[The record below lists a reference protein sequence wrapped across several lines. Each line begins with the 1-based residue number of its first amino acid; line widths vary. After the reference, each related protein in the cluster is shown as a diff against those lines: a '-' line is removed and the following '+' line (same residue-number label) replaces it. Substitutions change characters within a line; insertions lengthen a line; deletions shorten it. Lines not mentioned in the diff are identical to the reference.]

1 MTKTLE
7 GIRSIEGFKLE
18 GKRVFIRVDF
28 NVPMQDGKIT
38 DETRIQA
45 ALPTIRYAIEKG
57 AKIILASHFGRPKK
71 PEDRETMSLEPIA
84 ERVMEILGKEI
95 ILVEDPRGEAPKALL
110 AGLKPSQIVML
121 ENLRF
126 DEGEEG
132 NDSEMANA
140 IAEYTDI
147 YINDAFGA
155 SHRAHMSIVAL
166 PNVIENKGLGFLMKK
181 EIEMLDRVRFNP
193 QHPYLAIMGG
203 AKVSDKITVIEMLID
218 KVDAFIIGGAMSYT
232 FLAAQGKPIGNSRVE
247 KDKVKFA
254 SELLG
259 RMEARGKKIYL
270 PEDHVIVPEFTAVDK
285 RKITKDAAIPEGWMG
300 VDIGPKTRETYAK
313 VISGAKTIF
322 WNGPMGVFE
331 TSELAEGTFA
341 VAKALAEST
350 ATTIVGG
357 GDSAAAAHESGYA
370 DKMSHI
376 STGGGASLEYLEG
389 SKLPGIEALRPPKRS
404 EAHGLQALKTGEEE

>member
-7 GIRSIEGFKLE
+7 GIKSIEDFKLD

-57 AKIILASHFGRPKK
+57 AKIVLASHFGRPKK
-71 PEDRETMSLEPIA
+71 PEDRQTMSLEPVA
-84 ERVMEILGKEI
+84 ERVMEILDKEI
-95 ILVEDPRGEAPKALL
+95 ILVEDPRSEAPKALL

-132 NDSEMANA
+132 NDPEMANA

-166 PNVIENKGLGFLMKK
+166 PNAVENKGLGFLMKK

-254 SELLG
+254 GDLLG

-285 RKITKDAAIPEGWMG
+285 RKTTKDAAIPEGWMG

-313 VISGAKTIF
+313 VISNAKTVF

-331 TSELAEGTFA
+331 TPELAEGTFA
-341 VAKALAEST
+341 VAKALAESS

-370 DKMSHI
+370 EKMSHI

-404 EAHGLQALKTGEEE
+404 EAQGLQAFKTGEEA

>member
-1 MTKTLE
+1 MTKTLD
-7 GIRSIEGFKLE
+7 GIRSIEDFKLE

-45 ALPTIRYAIEKG
+45 AIPTIRYALEKG
-57 AKIILASHFGRPKK
+57 AKVILASHFGRPKT
-71 PEDRETMSLEPIA
+71 EADRKTMSLEPIA
-84 ERVMEILGKEI
+84 ERVMEILDREI
-95 ILVEDPRGEAPKALL
+95 ILVEDPRSEAPKALL
-110 AGLKPSQIVML
+110 AGLKPKQIVML

-126 DEGEEG
+126 DEGEES
-132 NDSEMANA
+132 NDLEMANS

-166 PNVIENKGLGFLMKK
+166 PGVIENKGLGFLMKK
-181 EIEMLDRVRFNP
+181 EIEMLDQVRFNP

-218 KVDAFIIGGAMSYT
+218 KVDSFIIGGAMAYT
-232 FLAAQGKPIGNSRVE
+232 FLAAQGVPVGTSRVE

-254 SELLG
+254 GDLLA
-259 RMEARGKKIYL
+259 RMDARGKKIYL
-270 PEDHVIVPEFTAVDK
+270 PVDHVIVPEFTAVDK
-285 RKITKDAAIPEGWMG
+285 RKITQDASIEPGWMG
-300 VDIGPKTRETYAK
+300 VDIGPKTRELYAQ
-313 VISGAKTIF
+313 VIAGAKTIF

-331 TSELAEGTFA
+331 TAELAEGTFA
-341 VAKALAEST
+341 VAKAMADSS

-389 SKLPGIEALRPPKRS
+389 AKLPGVEALRPPKRS
-404 EAHGLQALKTGEEE
+404 EAQGLQAFKIEEEQ